1 MRVWLTIE
9 GHQLLE
15 LTEDVLLST
24 AHLTG
29 QPAAPQ

>member
-15 LTEDVLLST
+15 LTEDVLLT
-24 AHLTG
+24 AARVTR
-29 QPAAPQ
+29 QPDPPQ